1 MAKKKKLKIR
11 KSIARRFKITRT
23 GKVLRRSSFS
33 RHLRRKKKKQ
43 AIRRLKVAKT
53 LEGKVAVKVKKA
65 LAKKTKRRKQKK
77 TISEK
82 ENES

>member
-1 MAKKKKLKIR
+1 MAKKKKLKSR
-11 KSIARRFKITRT
+11 KSIVRRFKLTRT

-33 RHLRRKKKKQ
+33 RHLRRKKKKK
-43 AIRRLKVAKT
+43 AIRRLKVTKT
-53 LEGKVAVKVKKA
+53 LEGKVATKVKKL
-65 LAKKTKRRKQKK
+65 LAQRTRKQKQKK